1 MSTQEPVADRDGTA
15 VPQGADPPSRSASV
29 SAVDRARG
37 GPPEEEPGEAAGAVA
52 EEAGGAGAA
61 TDVVDGT
68 DEADDSSAGW
78 STWDLLRIGALGLL
92 VLLLVN
98 AFVVRPFSVPSRSME
113 GALQPGDRLLVNQ
126 LAYVFGGEIERG
138 DVVVFDGTGSF
149 LPYADETPPVR
160 RFLSAA
166 GLNPGDGSVYVK
178 RVVGVGGDR
187 VTCCGTDGRL
197 RVNGVPLDESAY
209 LYAGDAPSTVRF
221 DVVVPAGKLWL
232 MGDHRSASRDSRDHL
247 GEPGGGFVPE
257 SKVIGR
263 ADWIVLPVGRWT
275 SLDRPTSFAQ
285 VEGTGGH
292 GGAR

>member
-15 VPQGADPPSRSASV
+15 VPQGADSPSRSASV
-29 SAVDRARG
+29 SAPATE
-37 GPPEEEPGEAAGAVA
+37 PEPDPDPSEA
-52 EEAGGAGAA
+52 ERAGAA
-61 TDVVDGT
+61 AADGT
-68 DEADDSSAGW
+68 DGPDGSDEPDDSSAGW
-78 STWDLLRIGALGLL
+78 STWDLLRIGVVCLL

-113 GALQPGDRLLVNQ
+113 GILQPGDRLLVNQ
-126 LAYVFGGEIERG
+126 LAYAFGGEIERG

-166 GLNPGDGSVYVK
+166 GLSPGDGSVYVK
-178 RVVGVGGDR
+178 RVVGIGGDR

-209 LYAGDAPSTVRF
+209 LYAGDAPSAVRF

-263 ADWIVLPVGRWT
+263 ADWIVFPIGRWT
-275 SLDRPTSFAQ
+275 SLDRPVSFAP